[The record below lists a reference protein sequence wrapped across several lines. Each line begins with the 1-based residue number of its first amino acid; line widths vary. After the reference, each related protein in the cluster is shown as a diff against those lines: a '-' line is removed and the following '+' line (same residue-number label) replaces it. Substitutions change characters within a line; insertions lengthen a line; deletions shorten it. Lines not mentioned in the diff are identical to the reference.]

1 MFFQTERK
9 SPIQSL
15 ELRRL
20 GVIACA
26 GLLFANAGLANDKK
40 LTQEDRVEI
49 LRGLMAEYAT
59 VKSYLP
65 RSKKPLAF
73 HSNGTWDKQKWE
85 EQGRE
90 LGPAARVG
98 DLVQITRVTIEDD
111 KVLLEINN
119 GLKKGGHWYDH
130 VEVGMGN
137 RTSPINGNQ
146 NSSAPGGT
154 YLALLFDK
162 QMPALKAADLKKML
176 TPVLD
181 FEKHSATENYVE
193 KLPEPVQKAIKAN
206 KAIEGMDREQVLLA
220 LGKPRHKERDVKDGS
235 EMEDWVY
242 GQPPGKI
249 TFVTFNGSKVVKVKE
264 AYADVGG
271 STAAPLPPR

>member
-1 MFFQTERK
+1 MASDQ
-9 SPIQSL
+9 
-15 ELRRL
+15 
-20 GVIACA
+20 
-26 GLLFANAGLANDKK
+26 K
-40 LTQEDRVEI
+40 LSQEDRVEI
-49 LRGLMAEYAT
+49 LRGMMAEYAT

-65 RSKKPLAF
+65 RSKKPLTF

-90 LGPAARVG
+90 SGPAARVG
-98 DLVQITRVTIEDD
+98 DLVQITRVTIEAD
-111 KVLLEINN
+111 KILLEINN

-130 VEVGMGN
+130 VEVGMGGG
-137 RTSPINGNQ
+137 TSPINGNQ

-154 YLALLFDK
+154 YIALLFDK
-162 QMPALKAADLKKML
+162 QVPPIKSTDLKKML

-220 LGKPRHKERDVKDGS
+220 LGKPRHKERDVKDGA
-235 EMEDWVY
+235 ELEDWVY

-249 TFVTFNGSKVVKVKE
+249 TFVTFDGSKVVKVKE